1 MNLHTIAEIALAALL
16 VNNIV
21 LERFLGL
28 CPLFSV
34 SKRLSGAIWFGIAAT
49 IVMTL
54 SSMVLWLVS
63 RLILAPLSAR
73 YLEIAV
79 FVPLIASLVLASGHA
94 LERFAGD
101 TFRRIGVY
109 FPLLAV
115 NCAII
120 GVALIG
126 AGPSPYAR
134 GGFSFVGSAA
144 NGFASGIGFLLV
156 SALMAGMQERLAL
169 AAVPRAMRGAPIAL
183 MCAGIM
189 ALAFDGFALFSSA
202 AK

>member
-1 MNLHTIAEIALAALL
+1 MNVHTIAEIALSALL

-21 LERFLGL
+21 LGRFLGL

-63 RLILAPLSAR
+63 RHILVPLSAR

-79 FVPLIASLVLASGHA
+79 FVPLIAALVLASGHA

-115 NCAII
+115 NCA
-120 GVALIG
+120 VIG
-126 AGPSPYAR
+126 AGLIGIGPSPHA
-134 GGFSFVGSAA
+134 GGGHA
-144 NGFASGIGFLLV
+144 GAS
-156 SALMAGMQERLAL
+156 
-169 AAVPRAMRGAPIAL
+169 
-183 MCAGIM
+183 
-189 ALAFDGFALFSSA
+189 
-202 AK
+202 

>member
-1 MNLHTIAEIALAALL
+1 MNMHAIAEISLAALL

-34 SKRLSGAIWFGIAAT
+34 SRRLSGAIWFGIAAT
-49 IVMTL
+49 IAMTL

-79 FVPLIASLVLASGHA
+79 FVPLIAALVLASGHA

-115 NCAII
+115 NCAVI

-126 AGPSPYAR
+126 AGPSMH
-134 GGFSFVGSAA
+134 GNSFSFAGSAMH
-144 NGFASGIGFLLV
+144 GFASGLGFLLV
-156 SALMAGMQERLAL
+156 STLMAGMRERLEL

-183 MCAGIM
+183 MCAGLM